1 MSKIKIHKIC
11 IDSVVGCNY
20 AIDNFKRGFRYEIIT
35 MGVKEGKESWV
46 FKEMSS
52 EQKEFFVEKD
62 YADLLINNG
71 NIKNL

>member
-1 MSKIKIHKIC
+1 
-11 IDSVVGCNY
+11 
-20 AIDNFKRGFRYEIIT
+20 

>member
-1 MSKIKIHKIC
+1 MGKVKIHKVC

-35 MGVKEGKESWV
+35 MGVIERKQCWI
-46 FKEMSS
+46 FKEVSS
-52 EQKEFFVEKD
+52 EGLEFSVNKD

>member
-1 MSKIKIHKIC
+1 MSNIEIHKIC
-11 IDSVVGCNY
+11 IGSVVGCNH

-35 MGVKEGKESWV
+35 MGVIERKQCWV
-46 FKEMSS
+46 FKEISS
-52 EQKEFFVEKD
+52 EQKEFFVDKD